1 MSALLRIS
9 PQNRVL
15 IGVALLLVALDAAAV
30 SPRCVRGGV
39 LLVCSDGLGN
49 HYGVRNDGI
58 DTYTRGFPNAAGQ
71 SWAQT
76 NTRYGQL
83 TLFSGV
89 TSEGEV
95 WLGRIQKVGWTT
107 LTRFSSSRGET
118 QRLRCNVM
126 TGCTASPAAQ

>member
-1 MSALLRIS
+1 MSATFRIS
-9 PQNRVL
+9 VQTRVFIGIALSL
-15 IGVALLLVALDAAAV
+15 IALDATAAP
-30 SPRCVRGGV
+30 PRCVRGGT

-49 HYGVRNDGI
+49 RYGVRTEGI

-118 QRLRCNVM
+118 RRLRCNAM
-126 TGCTASPAAQ
+126 TGCSASPAAQ

>member
-1 MSALLRIS
+1 MSAILRTS
-9 PQNRVL
+9 LQSRVF
-15 IGVALLLVALDAAAV
+15 IGLALLLVVLDAAAAP
-30 SPRCVRGGV
+30 PRCVRGGV

-49 HYGVRNDGI
+49 RYGVRSDGI

-83 TLFSGV
+83 TIFSGV
-89 TSEGEV
+89 TSGGEV

-118 QRLRCNVM
+118 QRLRCNTM
-126 TGCTASPAAQ
+126 TGCSPSPAAQ

>member
-1 MSALLRIS
+1 MSL
-9 PQNRVL
+9 QTRVL
-15 IGVALLLVALDAAAV
+15 IGFALLLVALDAIAAP
-30 SPRCVRGGV
+30 PRCVRGGA

-49 HYGVRNDGI
+49 RYGVRTDGI
-58 DTYTRGFPNAAGQ
+58 DTYTRGFPNTAGQ

-83 TLFSGV
+83 TIFSGV

-118 QRLRCNVM
+118 QRLRCNAM
-126 TGCTASPAAQ
+126 TGCSATPAPP

>member
-1 MSALLRIS
+1 MSALFRMAL
-9 PQNRVL
+9 QNRAV
-15 IGVALLLVALDAAAV
+15 IGFALLLVVLDAAAAP
-30 SPRCVRGGV
+30 PRCVRGGV

-49 HYGVRNDGI
+49 RYGVRTDGI
-58 DTYTRGFPNAAGQ
+58 DTYTRGFPNAARQ

-83 TLFSGV
+83 TIFSGV
-89 TSEGEV
+89 TSEGEI

-118 QRLRCNVM
+118 QRLRCNTM
-126 TGCTASPAAQ
+126 TGCSSSPAVQ

>member
-1 MSALLRIS
+1 MSAIFRIA
-9 PQNRVL
+9 PQTRVL
-15 IGVALLLVALDAAAV
+15 IGVALLLVALDAVAAA
-30 SPRCVRGGV
+30 PRCVRGGV

-49 HYGVRNDGI
+49 RYGVRTDGI

-118 QRLRCNVM
+118 QRLRCNTM
-126 TGCTASPAAQ
+126 TGCSPSPAAQ

>member
-9 PQNRVL
+9 QQSRVF
-15 IGVALLLVALDAAAV
+15 IGLALFLVALDAAAAP
-30 SPRCVRGGV
+30 PRCLRGGV

-49 HYGVRNDGI
+49 AYGVRTDGI

-83 TLFSGV
+83 TIFSGV
-89 TSEGEV
+89 TSAGDV

-118 QRLRCNVM
+118 QRLRCNAM
-126 TGCTASPAAQ
+126 SGCTASPAAQ

>member
-1 MSALLRIS
+1 MSATSRI
-9 PQNRVL
+9 PYRTRVL
-15 IGVALLLVALDAAAV
+15 IGFALLLMALDAAAAP
-30 SPRCVRGGV
+30 PRCVRGGV

-49 HYGVRNDGI
+49 RYGVRTDGI
-58 DTYTRGFPNAAGQ
+58 DTYTRGFANAAGQ

-83 TLFSGV
+83 TIFSGV
-89 TSEGEV
+89 TSGGEV

-118 QRLRCNVM
+118 QRLRCNAM
-126 TGCTASPAAQ
+126 TGCSPSPTAQ